1 MLYFKSHSIVER
13 YGLKTLWALYGA
25 CAARLLLVAE
35 FHFAVEVPFVLLN
48 PLAVIVDAPLIVGST
63 RYHVGTLLAL
73 IWLLVAAFLM
83 VKEIVRYF
91 LLKKRAAAMS
101 PAGSSELRKVLYALG
116 KKETELKYVLG
127 AAGTEA
133 CFFGIRQPVAVIP
146 ADYTGPELEHLIAH
160 MEMHHKR
167 HDLPKRLLVKLIL
180 DFFWWMPWLR
190 LAEENVFMML
200 ESACDRDTMAR
211 HTTIQRGAYLETMT
225 KVGRTKATPKMQK
238 APVICESG
246 RWAWT
251 YQEPAKKK
259 RPWAPVLIAAGL
271 FAFSCLF
278 VLQSYFTA
286 PMDGGGYVGAEAVAD
301 ITYVEPYYFW
311 YALHDGETGTSTVI
325 SKEEKEKLL
334 EEGVP
339 LIQVK

>member
-48 PLAVIVDAPLIVGST
+48 PLAVIADAPLIVGST
-63 RYHVGTLLAL
+63 RYHVETLLAL

-83 VKEIVRYF
+83 VKGIVRYF

-101 PAGSSELRKVLYALG
+101 PADSSELRKVLHAFG
-116 KKETELKYVLG
+116 ETAVKYVVG
-127 AAGTEA
+127 EAGTEA
-133 CFFGIRQPVAVIP
+133 CLIGIRCPVAVIP
-146 ADYTGPELEHLIAH
+146 ADCTGPELGHLIAH

-167 HDLPKRLLVKLIL
+167 HDMLKRLLVKLFL

-190 LAEENVFMML
+190 LADENAFMML

-211 HTTIQRGAYLETMT
+211 HTTIQRSAYQETMT

-238 APVICESG
+238 APIICESG

-259 RPWAPVLIAAGL
+259 RTWVPALIAAGL

-286 PMDGGGYVGAEAVAD
+286 PMDGEGYVGAEAVAD

-311 YALHDGETGTSTVI
+311 YALHDGETGTSIVI

-339 LIQVK
+339 LIRVK